1 MSYTQLLYHA
11 VIRTHCSERTIT
23 EDHERDLY
31 AYILG
36 MCKNRHVVLYR
47 IGGMP
52 DHIHMLVGLPAS
64 LPIAK
69 FIQEIKSVTTV
80 WMRKNPNF
88 PYFDHWSNEY
98 AAFTYAMRDKEMIIN
113 YIKNQKEH
121 HKTVSFEE
129 EYRQFIIESGGTID
143 ERFFLK
149 D

>member
-11 VIRTHCSERTIT
+11 VIRTHRSERTIT

-98 AAFTYAMRDKEMIIN
+98 AAFTYAMRDKCHNPQTPVWGLLHCGRRPCPCGSGRLNERSLR
-113 YIKNQKEH
+113 ELAD
-121 HKTVSFEE
+121 VS
-129 EYRQFIIESGGTID
+129 
-143 ERFFLK
+143 LP
-149 D
+149 